1 MLENAPEAVFDPDDP
16 DLQPLAAM
24 PEFKTMKEKMRETN
38 APADEAK
45 PAETKQEK
53 TDRQKNTKP

>member
-1 MLENAPEAVFDPDDP
+1 
-16 DLQPLAAM
+16 
-24 PEFKTMKEKMRETN
+24 MKEKMKEAS
-38 APADEAK
+38 APADDAK